1 MDVRVLAT
9 DSHRKVYVQDRL
21 RERGAE
27 LYDWLQNGAHFYV
40 CGAIA
45 MGKDVHA
52 ALLDIVAAHNGGDA
66 EAPPDYLTTLQTEGR
81 YGRDVY

>member
-1 MDVRVLAT
+1 MDVRALAT
-9 DSHRKVYVQDRL
+9 DSHKKIHVQDRL
-21 RERGAE
+21 RERGRE
-27 LYDWLQNGAHFYV
+27 VYDWLQGGAHFYV

-52 ALLDIVAAHNGGDA
+52 ALLDIVTAHNGGDA
-66 EAPPDYLTTLQTEGR
+66 EAAAGYLASLQTEGR